1 MDPVADMLT
10 IIRNGLMVGKKKVKI
25 SPFSKFKFAI
35 LKILE
40 REKFLEKVEKKGR
53 YPKNY
58 ILVHLKYTPDG
69 KPVISGLKKISKPG
83 QKIYI
88 QAKKI
93 KPVKQ
98 GYGIMIISTP
108 KGLFTHKEA
117 KKYNLGGEVI
127 CEVW

>member
-10 IIRNGLMVGKKKVKI
+10 KIRNALMVKKKKVKI
-25 SPFSKFKFAI
+25 FPFSKFKFAL

-40 REKFLEKVEKKGR
+40 KEKLLEKVEKKGR

-58 ILVHLKYTPDG
+58 ILVYLKYTPEGD
-69 KPVISGLKKISKPG
+69 PAISGLKRISKPG

-93 KPVKQ
+93 KSVRQ
-98 GYGIMIISTP
+98 GQGVRIISTS

-117 KKYNLGGEVI
+117 KKYNIGGEVV
-127 CEVW
+127 CDVW

>member
-10 IIRNGLMVGKKKVKI
+10 IIRNALMVRKKKVKI
-25 SPFSKFKFAI
+25 FPFSKFKFAV

-58 ILVHLKYTPDG
+58 ILVYLKYTPEGD
-69 KPVISGLKKISKPG
+69 PVISGLKRVSKPG

-93 KPVKQ
+93 KPIKQ
-98 GYGIMIISTP
+98 GHGIRIISTS

-117 KKYNLGGEVI
+117 KKYNLGGEVV
-127 CEVW
+127 CDVW